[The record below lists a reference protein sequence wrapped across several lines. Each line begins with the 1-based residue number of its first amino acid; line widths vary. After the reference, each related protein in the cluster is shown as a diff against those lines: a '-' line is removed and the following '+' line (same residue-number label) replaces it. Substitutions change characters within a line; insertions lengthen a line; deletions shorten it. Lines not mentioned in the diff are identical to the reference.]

1 MGTFMEISRTMSRSV
16 VGSLFNRKEAQ
27 LILVLFQLTCGV
39 LYNIV
44 KSGTIKTFKNPHN
57 MKALQFSVSP
67 VVPVAIESKNP
78 AGRWN
83 V

>member
-1 MGTFMEISRTMSRSV
+1 MS
-16 VGSLFNRKEAQ
+16 
-27 LILVLFQLTCGV
+27 
-39 LYNIV
+39 NIV

-78 AGRWN
+78 ADLAKLVESLKPLAKSYPTSTGAGE
-83 V
+83 